1 MAVTERRMP
10 TDRTARTRLST
21 CCRNDDRENRG
32 HSKGLEKALVYRGC
46 VAVASQP
53 SRARVQRDE
62 CFCAALHC
70 EKEGYK
76 IPRFCTFDCVQKLNK
91 SGKDGEELPRVSVL
105 RGEKSFPVMLTTFTC
120 IHKETKEKIKYDDYK
135 KLSDDEKEQ
144 YNVYPKMQFSGSSML
159 RRPICRKRDRSCGKN
174 WSRKIR
180 VRQSRRASITVLP
193 QSIR

>member
-1 MAVTERRMP
+1 MAGYRKKNADGPNSE
-10 TDRTARTRLST
+10 D
-21 CCRNDDRENRG
+21 
-32 HSKGLEKALVYRGC
+32 KALDLFAEMMIEKIEGIQKDWKKPWFTEGALQWPRNLHGREYNGMN
-46 VAVASQP
+46 A
-53 SRARVQRDE
+53 
-62 CFCAALHC
+62 FMLLLHC

-105 RGEKSFPVMLTTFTC
+105 RGEKSFPVMLTMFIRRC
-120 IHKETKEKIKYDDYK
+120 R
-135 KLSDDEKEQ
+135 
-144 YNVYPKMQFSGSSML
+144 FSGSSML

>member
-1 MAVTERRMP
+1 MAGYRKKNADGPNSE
-10 TDRTARTRLST
+10 D
-21 CCRNDDRENRG
+21 
-32 HSKGLEKALVYRGC
+32 KALDLFAEMMIEKIEGIQKDWKKPWFTEGALQWPRNLHGREYNGMN
-46 VAVASQP
+46 A
-53 SRARVQRDE
+53 
-62 CFCAALHC
+62 FMLLLHC

-105 RGEKSFPVMLTTFTC
+105 RGEKSFPVMLTISIRRPRRKSSMTITRNSPM
-120 IHKETKEKIKYDDYK
+120 TKRNSTMFIRRCR
-135 KLSDDEKEQ
+135 
-144 YNVYPKMQFSGSSML
+144 FSGSSML